1 MDRILQD
8 YRYYLRMER
17 RLSPNTVAA
26 YGRDVAELLAA
37 LELEPRAVRTEDIER
52 YLASRAGGDSRSE
65 PGMTTQG
72 TRFRVKPGMTTEE
85 PRMTGK
91 TEPGMTGNE
100 EPGVTKEELG
110 MTGTG
115 TGKGHLAAGNSP
127 AKLSKRSQARLL
139 SSLRSFFDW
148 LILEGERKDNPCDR
162 IDAPKL
168 GRYLPEVLSVE
179 EVESIL
185 DSVDTNAG
193 WTGLRDRAILE
204 ILYGCGLRV
213 SEACSLQISHVY
225 LQEGFVRVVGKGDKE
240 RLVPLG
246 ELAADA
252 FRNYLDARPQAAEPA
267 FDDVAFDDVAF
278 LNKNGRPLS
287 RVAIFNLVKKQALLA
302 GVRKEISPHTFRHSF
317 ATHLI
322 ENGADLRV
330 VQEMLGHES
339 ILTTEIYTHIDAATW
354 QRAILDHH
362 PRR

>member
-1 MDRILQD
+1 MEDSRILKD

-37 LELEPRAVRTEDIER
+37 VDLAPRAIRTEDIER
-52 YLASRAGGDSRSE
+52 YLACRAGTDSARGAGDSRQE
-65 PGMTTQG
+65 PGNPN
-72 TRFRVKPGMTTEE
+72 KP
-85 PRMTGK
+85 K
-91 TEPGMTGNE
+91 T
-100 EPGVTKEELG
+100 
-110 MTGTG
+110 
-115 TGKGHLAAGNSP
+115 
-127 AKLSKRSQARLL
+127 LSKRSQARLL

-179 EVESIL
+179 EVEAIL

-252 FRNYLDARPQAAEPA
+252 FRAYLAARPAPAEP
-267 FDDVAFDDVAF
+267 AFDDVAF

>member
-1 MDRILQD
+1 MEDSRILKD

-26 YGRDVAELLAA
+26 YGRDVAELLEA
-37 LELEPRAVRTEDIER
+37 LELEPRAIRTEDIER
-52 YLASRAGGDSRSE
+52 YLKLRAEGDS
-65 PGMTTQG
+65 P
-72 TRFRVKPGMTTEE
+72 VKPANDEKGQA
-85 PRMTGK
+85 
-91 TEPGMTGNE
+91 ND
-100 EPGVTKEELG
+100 
-110 MTGTG
+110 
-115 TGKGHLAAGNSP
+115 GKGT
-127 AKLSKRSQARLL
+127 LSKRSQARLL

-185 DSVDTNAG
+185 DSVDNAG

-213 SEACSLQISHVY
+213 SEACGLQISHVY

-246 ELAADA
+246 EVAADA
-252 FRNYLDARPQAAEPA
+252 FKAYLDARPQAAEP
-267 FDDVAFDDVAF
+267 AFDDVAF

-339 ILTTEIYTHIDAATW
+339 ILTTEIYTHIDTATW
-354 QRAILDHH
+354 QAAILAHH